1 MPAVAAAA
9 AAVGDG
15 PGTTG
20 ATLHARAAA
29 AKPSTQSKGQF
40 GASAAGMS
48 RLARPNSGSAKA
60 ASSKESS
67 NDDSTSQ
74 GRASEPRPSDV
85 PPIDFGLAFALAPVG
100 LIVSR
105 QRIMVDCNEV
115 ACEIFGFSRELM
127 IGQSFQLIY
136 PSMDEYLRQGERM
149 LPALGTRGRWSDQRV
164 MRRASGESFWCR
176 VSGRALDRSDPHA
189 SGIWC
194 FEDLGSRQPV
204 KAELTSREREVAA
217 RLLDGLTSKEIGR
230 ALGISHRTVEIHR
243 ARLMRKYSAATS
255 AELVQKLLLGLS

>member
-1 MPAVAAAA
+1 MAAAASRVRVAAAKHAAHA
-9 AAVGDG
+9 AAQFAAPVAGSERASG
-15 PGTTG
+15 QY
-20 ATLHARAAA
+20 LHNIE
-29 AKPSTQSKGQF
+29 
-40 GASAAGMS
+40 AAG
-48 RLARPNSGSAKA
+48 NVGGGSGG
-60 ASSKESS
+60 
-67 NDDSTSQ
+67 DRQ
-74 GRASEPRPSDV
+74 GGVSEPRASGA

-105 QRIMVDCNEV
+105 QRIMVDCNEA

-194 FEDLGSRQPV
+194 FEDLGTRQPV
-204 KAELTSREREVAA
+204 KAELTSREREVA
-217 RLLDGLTSKEIGR
+217 LLAAQGLTNKEIATR
-230 ALGISHRTVEIHR
+230 LFVTVRTAEYHIHHALAKLKLASRQQLRVALADLSAPQP
-243 ARLMRKYSAATS
+243 ARP
-255 AELVQKLLLGLS
+255 

>member
-1 MPAVAAAA
+1 M
-9 AAVGDG
+9 
-15 PGTTG
+15 
-20 ATLHARAAA
+20 RE
-29 AKPSTQSKGQF
+29 TQMDTQF
-40 GASAAGMS
+40 GASAAGIS
-48 RLARPNSGSAKA
+48 RASRQNPSPLEAADGNGNGNGSRGG
-60 ASSKESS
+60 
-67 NDDSTSQ
+67 Q
-74 GRASEPRPSDV
+74 GRAGELRPSGA

-204 KAELTSREREVAA
+204 KAELTGREREVAA